1 MSEITVKEV
10 FNSILE
16 NWKISVLII
25 FFTVLIGIS
34 FIFLRVDN
42 YIYSLQIDELSEKN
56 FVNYNSF
63 NFDFN
68 ILNNKLSE
76 ITSTKEISNLDNIQS
91 KENSEKMFFDKKE
104 MLNLFIADL
113 INRESMKTTLKNV
126 NLFDVNNFDTN
137 KLYDEK
143 LSDFVINHFN
153 IVYPVLTIEDKNLTE
168 EKFRKSHIIS
178 FTIAKKFYDEEI
190 FTSLIK
196 VANSKVRDYFA
207 KKYNEYVLFQ
217 KRKINYHIEDLENE
231 IVNLQ
236 LNYKLETES
245 RLRYLKEQSEIA
257 SVLDIADNMLFSDLF
272 IQDNKN
278 KKIELVSDNDPY
290 YLRGYKAINKEITLI
305 ENRDSI
311 DEYVYEV
318 NPIKVKLSSIKNQ
331 RHLDRLNESYNETH
345 IIKDE
350 FSAIDYSL
358 ADIKKNRIGIS
369 NFLALFLSLV
379 IGLTLSSLNII
390 FIILKKSVT
399 NI

>member
-10 FNSILE
+10 FNNIFE

-25 FFTVLIGIS
+25 FFTFLIGIS
-34 FIFLRVDN
+34 FVFLRVDN
-42 YIYSLQIDELSEKN
+42 YIYNLQIDELSEKN

-76 ITSTKEISNLDNIQS
+76 ITSETSDIENIQS
-91 KENSEKMFFDKKE
+91 KEISRRMFFDKKE

-113 INRESMKTTLKNV
+113 INRESMKTTLKNI
-126 NLFDVNNFDTN
+126 NLFDVNNFDTK

-143 LSDFVINHFN
+143 LSDFVVNHFN

-196 VANSKVRDYFA
+196 VANAKTRDYLA
-207 KKYNEYVLFQ
+207 QKYNEYFLFQ
-217 KRKINYHIEDLENE
+217 KRKINYQIADLENE
-231 IVNLQ
+231 IVNLK
-236 LNYKLETES
+236 LNYKLEKEA

-257 SVLDIADNMLFSDLF
+257 LVLDIADNMLFSDLF
-272 IQDNKN
+272 VQDNKN

-290 YLRGYKAINKEITLI
+290 YLRGYKAINKEISLI

-331 RHLDRLNESYNETH
+331 RHLDRLNDSFNETH
-345 IIKDE
+345 IVKDE

-369 NFLALFLSLV
+369 NFLVLFLSLV
-379 IGLTLSSLNII
+379 IGFTLSSLNIV

-399 NI
+399 DI

>member
-331 RHLDRLNESYNETH
+331 RHLDRLNESYN
-345 IIKDE
+345 
-350 FSAIDYSL
+350 FPQ
-358 ADIKKNRIGIS
+358 R
-369 NFLALFLSLV
+369 
-379 IGLTLSSLNII
+379 
-390 FIILKKSVT
+390 
-399 NI
+399 